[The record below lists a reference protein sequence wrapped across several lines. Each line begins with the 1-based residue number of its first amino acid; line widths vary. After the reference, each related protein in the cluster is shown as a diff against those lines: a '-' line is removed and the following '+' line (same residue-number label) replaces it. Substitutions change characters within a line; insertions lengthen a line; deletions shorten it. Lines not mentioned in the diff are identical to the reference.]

1 LERIIQQLNEVMDH
15 LVRFDVLHIGPV
27 TITSTVINTWIV
39 MILLLVAVKLV
50 TRGGFHERPKGAQVV
65 IELLVEFIYGLLEG
79 AMGKHG
85 RKYLWIAGS
94 LFVFILA
101 MNLSW
106 FIPGFVPPTTD
117 IMTTA
122 ALALTTIVLTH
133 IMGIREKGLSGYLH
147 NFVSPVVIMLPM
159 NILEEIVKPFS
170 LAIRLFGNMFGEKTV
185 VTILA
190 ILVPLVLP
198 VPVMLLGLLMGFIQ
212 AFIFTLLTATYLA
225 TQTHGH

>member
-1 LERIIQQLNEVMDH
+1 LDRIVQQLNEVMDH

-39 MILLLVAVKLV
+39 MIVLFAAVKLL
-50 TRGGFHERPKGAQVV
+50 TRGGFHEKPRGAQVF
-65 IELLVEFIYGLLEG
+65 IEMLVEFLYGLLEG

-85 RKYLWIAGS
+85 RKYLWIVGS

-122 ALALTTIVLTH
+122 ALAITTIVLTH
-133 IMGIREKGLSGYLH
+133 VMGIKEKTFRGYLH
-147 NFVSPVVIMLPM
+147 NYVSPVVIMLPM

-190 ILVPLVLP
+190 VLVPVVLP
-198 VPVMLLGLLMGFIQ
+198 VPVMMLGLLMGFIQ
-212 AFIFTLLTATYLA
+212 AFIFTLLTCTYLA

>member
-1 LERIIQQLNEVMDH
+1 MDRIIQQLNEVMDH

-39 MILLLVAVKLV
+39 MILLFAAVKLL
-50 TRGGFHERPKGAQVV
+50 TRGGFHERPRGAQVV
-65 IELLVEFIYGLLEG
+65 IEMLVEFIYGLLEG
-79 AMGKHG
+79 AMGKEG
-85 RKYLWIAGS
+85 RRYLWIVGS

-122 ALALTTIVLTH
+122 ALAITTIILTH
-133 IMGIREKGLSGYLH
+133 VMGIRKKGFGGYLK
-147 NFVSPVVIMLPM
+147 NYASPVIIMLPM
-159 NILEEIVKPFS
+159 NILEELVKPFS

-198 VPVMLLGLLMGFIQ
+198 VPVMMLGLLMGFIQ